1 MVYVVNAREYFE
13 GSDDLQ
19 KLQEMVNL
27 MCYISMDLKEITC
40 LESLAVFDRKLNAIF
55 CESKEDLKN
64 DRTGRSKVEE
74 FIRMH
79 PELSIA
85 MKDVLKS
92 GKHKKIHLSKDESL
106 LALPVMGHKKPIG
119 VVGIVYASDGCL
131 HEECTADLLF
141 KDVLEIFM
149 TRYQE
154 MRDKQTMA
162 AMSCRLKTL
171 EDYEKYAILET
182 GKRCNWNISNMAK
195 ELEIGRNTLYQK
207 LKKMGIN

>member
-1 MVYVVNAREYFE
+1 MVNAREYFE

-64 DRTGRSKVEE
+64 DKTGRSKVEE
-74 FIRMH
+74 FIRLH

-92 GKHKKIHLSKDESL
+92 GKHKKIHLSKEESL
-106 LALPVMGHKKPIG
+106 LALPVMG
-119 VVGIVYASDGCL
+119 
-131 HEECTADLLF
+131 
-141 KDVLEIFM
+141 
-149 TRYQE
+149 YQ
-154 MRDKQTMA
+154 
-162 AMSCRLKTL
+162 
-171 EDYEKYAILET
+171 
-182 GKRCNWNISNMAK
+182 
-195 ELEIGRNTLYQK
+195 IGRAHV
-207 LKKMGIN
+207 

>member
-1 MVYVVNAREYFE
+1 MNAREYME

-27 MCYISMDLKEITC
+27 MSYISLDLKEITC
-40 LESLAVFDRKLNAIF
+40 LESLAVFDRKLSTIF
-55 CESKEDLKN
+55 CESKDDLKN
-64 DRTGRSKVEE
+64 DRTGRNKVEE
-74 FIRMH
+74 FIRKH
-79 PELSIA
+79 PELTAA
-85 MKDVLKS
+85 MKEVLKT
-92 GKHKKIHLSKDESL
+92 GKHKKMHLSPQVSL
-106 LALPVMGHKKPIG
+106 LALPVMGYRKAIG
-119 VVGIVYASDGCL
+119 LVGIVYASDGCL

-154 MRDKQTMA
+154 MKDKQTMA

-182 GKRCNWNISNMAK
+182 GKRCNWNISSMAK